1 LKAFISMALKI
12 DIITIFPEMFEG
24 PFNQGII
31 KRAMEKS
38 AVEISVHNLRDYTT
52 DKHKITDDYPFGG
65 GGGMVMKP
73 EPIFRAVEVIKDK
86 GGQTMSVGSISSKV
100 ILLTPQG
107 KVFNHE
113 IAMRLSRE
121 NHLIFLCGRYEGVDE
136 RVREKLI
143 DEEISIG
150 DYVLTGGEFP
160 AMVIV
165 DAIVR
170 LLPNVLG
177 CEDSY
182 KKDSFYEGLLDY
194 PHYTRPEEFR
204 EMKVPDILLS
214 GHHKKVEEWRRYK
227 SLETTYL
234 KRPDLMDKI
243 ELSEEDLKTLEEIR
257 EKYKKNV

>member
-1 LKAFISMALKI
+1 MALKI

-31 KRAMEKS
+31 KRAIEKS

-52 DKHKITDDYPFGG
+52 DKHKITDDYSFGG

-73 EPIFRAVEVIKDK
+73 EPIFRAVEELK
-86 GGQTMSVGSISSKV
+86 GEKGQTVDIGPVSSKV

-113 IAMRLSRE
+113 IAMRLSQE
-121 NHLIFLCGRYEGVDE
+121 HHLIFLCGRYEGVDE

-165 DAIVR
+165 DVIVR

-182 KKDSFYEGLLDY
+182 KKDSFYDGLLDY

-204 EMKVPDILLS
+204 GMKVPDILLS

-227 SLETTYL
+227 SLEMTYL
-234 KRPDLMDKI
+234 KRPDLLNKI
-243 ELSEEDLKTLEEIR
+243 ELSDEDLKTLEEIR
-257 EKYKKNV
+257 KKYQKNV

>member
-1 LKAFISMALKI
+1 MVLKI
-12 DIITIFPEMFEG
+12 NIITIFPEMFEG
-24 PFNQGII
+24 PFSFGII
-31 KRAMEKS
+31 KRAIEKS
-38 AVEISVHNLRDYTT
+38 AVEISVRNLRDYTT
-52 DKHKITDDYPFGG
+52 DKHKITDDYSFGG

-73 EPIFRAVEVIKDK
+73 EPIFRAVEAIKEEK
-86 GGQTMSVGSISSKV
+86 GLTPVVCPPSSKV

-107 KVFNHE
+107 KVFDHE
-113 IAMRLSRE
+113 IALRLSKE

-165 DAIVR
+165 DAIIR

-204 EMKVPDILLS
+204 GMKVPDILLS

-227 SLETTYL
+227 SLEMTYL
-234 KRPDLMDKI
+234 KRPDLLEKI
-243 ELSEEDLKTLEEIR
+243 ELSDEDLKTLEEIR
-257 EKYKKNV
+257 KKYQKNV